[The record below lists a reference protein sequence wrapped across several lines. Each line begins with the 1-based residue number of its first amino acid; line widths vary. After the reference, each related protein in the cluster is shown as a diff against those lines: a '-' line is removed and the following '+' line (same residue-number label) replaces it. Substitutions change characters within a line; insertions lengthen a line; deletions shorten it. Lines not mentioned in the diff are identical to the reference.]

1 MQLTNGCRVRCVWLG
16 VQLEDGPRH
25 TTLAS
30 SVASTA
36 DNSLA
41 LVRKNLTKFNYVEL
55 IQFTKSHFWS
65 SVYQNE

>member
-1 MQLTNGCRVRCVWLG
+1 MSVLFTDVIYTVSTMQLTNGSRVRCVWLG

-41 LVRKNLTKFNYVEL
+41 LVNMK
-55 IQFTKSHFWS
+55 
-65 SVYQNE
+65 